1 MSEISDST
9 LLRAQA
15 KRQVSVSPDA
25 AWAAVAGFGGIGQ
38 WHPAVAKCD
47 VHDESGRT
55 YRTLT
60 LGNGAVLLEKLVAN
74 DVGGGRSYSYTI
86 EAGPLPVS
94 DYQSTLK
101 VEPHGDGAVFQWD
114 GSFRANGVP
123 GAEAVAT
130 ITGIYNAGLD
140 SLAERVSK

>member
-1 MSEISDST
+1 MSETSDSR

-15 KRQVSVSPDA
+15 SRQVSVSPDA
-25 AWAAVAGFGGIGQ
+25 AWAVVAGFGGIAQ

-47 VHDESGRT
+47 VHDDGGKT

-74 DVGGGRSYSYTI
+74 DVGGRSYSYTI

-101 VEPHGDGAVFQWD
+101 VEPQGSGAILHWD
-114 GSFRANGVP
+114 GSFRADGVP
-123 GAEAVAT
+123 SAEAIAI
-130 ITGIYNAGLD
+130 ITGIYDAGLD
-140 SLAERVSK
+140 SLVERVSK